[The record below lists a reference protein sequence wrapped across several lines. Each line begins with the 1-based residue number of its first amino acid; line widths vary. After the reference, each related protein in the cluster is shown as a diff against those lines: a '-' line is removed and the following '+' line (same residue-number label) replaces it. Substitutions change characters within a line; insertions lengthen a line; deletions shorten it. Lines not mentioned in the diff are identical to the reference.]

1 MGQNPNDTYVVV
13 RAYMLNRMSFSKKKK
28 KEETGFVGVAYQ
40 SKLIKLIVKSK

>member
-28 KEETGFVGVAYQ
+28 EETGFVGVAYQ
-40 SKLIKLIVKSK
+40 SKLIKLILKSK